1 MLADQPTLRRY
12 FARRPCKACQQCRP
26 PEAVLVL
33 AHRQHTVMVLVTCG
47 ECHQRGI
54 YVVSLPTPRFAPV
67 TLHDVSDMRR
77 FLATFNGDFLAL
89 FGGNP
94 HGQLAGE

>member
-12 FARRPCKACQQCRP
+12 FAHRPCKTCQQCRP
-26 PEAVLVL
+26 PETVLVL
-33 AHRQHTVMVLVTCG
+33 ARRQHTLMVMVTCG

-54 YVVSLPTPRFAPV
+54 YFISLPVPHATV
-67 TLHDVSDMRR
+67 ITHHDVSAMRS

-89 FGGNP
+89 FGGHP
-94 HGQLAGE
+94 HGQLAGD